1 MTAMSAGDLAA
12 VLVAVVCLVAV
23 AALVLTIQSLRRSAR
38 ALQETVDVLRQE
50 TVPMVIDLRDTV
62 QQANVELQR
71 VDGILDRAESIAG
84 TVDNASRLTFRA
96 FSPPVIRTMSLVA
109 GAGRA
114 RRRLRGRV
122 DGSLV
127 EGTVLDGPVRPPT
140 PIESR
145 REVS

>member
-1 MTAMSAGDLAA
+1 MSAGDLAA

-38 ALQETVDVLRQE
+38 ALQQTVDVLRQE

-122 DGSLV
+122 DGALV
-127 EGTVLDGPVRPPT
+127 DSAVLDGPVRAPT
-140 PIESR
+140 PLESR

>member
-1 MTAMSAGDLAA
+1 MSAGDLAA

-23 AALVLTIQSLRRSAR
+23 AALVLTIQSLRGSAR
-38 ALQETVDVLRQE
+38 ALQQTVDLLRQE

-71 VDGILDRAESIAG
+71 VDGILDRAETIAG

-127 EGTVLDGPVRPPT
+127 EGTVLDGQVRAPT

>member
-1 MTAMSAGDLAA
+1 MSAGDLAA

-38 ALQETVDVLRQE
+38 ALQQTVDVLRQE

-114 RRRLRGRV
+114 RRRLRGRT
-122 DGSLV
+122 DGPVLD
-127 EGTVLDGPVRPPT
+127 GQVLDGPLRAPT